1 MIIDFYSV
9 AVINLPIKTI
19 KTAGATKPIMGTK
32 TEGRRFENS
41 DDIVL
46 LTSLNTLVFILE
58 IMLILLLDDIKIIN
72 FLHDK
77 FFRNITNYFYHINII
92 SF

>member
-1 MIIDFYSV
+1 M
-9 AVINLPIKTI
+9 NLPIKTI

-41 DDIVL
+41 DAIVL

-72 FLHDK
+72 FLHAK
-77 FFRNITNYFYHINII
+77 FFRNISHYFYHINNIY
-92 SF
+92 F

>member
-1 MIIDFYSV
+1 MIINFYSV
-9 AVINLPIKTI
+9 AVMNLPIKTI

-41 DDIVL
+41 DDIIR
-46 LTSLNTLVFILE
+46 LTSLNTLVFISE
-58 IMLILLLDDIKIIN
+58 IVLILLLDDIKIIN
-72 FLHDK
+72 FLHAK
-77 FFRNITNYFYHINII
+77 FFRNIAHYFYRINII

>member
-1 MIIDFYSV
+1 M
-9 AVINLPIKTI
+9 NLPIKTI

-72 FLHDK
+72 FLHVK
-77 FFRNITNYFYHINII
+77 FFRNITHYFYSIFTIN
-92 SF
+92 F

>member
-1 MIIDFYSV
+1 M
-9 AVINLPIKTI
+9 NLPIKTI

-58 IMLILLLDDIKIIN
+58 IMLLLLLDDIKIIN
-72 FLHDK
+72 FLHAK
-77 FFRNITNYFYHINII
+77 FFCNSTNYFYSIFSIH
-92 SF
+92 F

>member
-1 MIIDFYSV
+1 M
-9 AVINLPIKTI
+9 NLPIKTI

-41 DDIVL
+41 DDIIR

-58 IMLILLLDDIKIIN
+58 IVLLLLLDDIKIIN
-72 FLHDK
+72 FLHVK
-77 FFRNITNYFYHINII
+77 FFLNITHYFYCIFTIN
-92 SF
+92 F

>member
-1 MIIDFYSV
+1 M
-9 AVINLPIKTI
+9 NLPIKTI

-41 DDIVL
+41 DDIIR

-58 IMLILLLDDIKIIN
+58 IVLLLLLDDIKIIN
-72 FLHDK
+72 FLHAK
-77 FFRNITNYFYHINII
+77 FFCNNTNYFYSIFSIN
-92 SF
+92 F

>member
-1 MIIDFYSV
+1 M
-9 AVINLPIKTI
+9 NLPIKTI

-32 TEGRRFENS
+32 TEGKRFENS

-72 FLHDK
+72 LHVKFSHYYSLFLS
-77 FFRNITNYFYHINII
+77 Y
-92 SF
+92 

>member
-1 MIIDFYSV
+1 M
-9 AVINLPIKTI
+9 NLPIKTI
-19 KTAGATKPIMGTK
+19 KTAGATKPIMGTN

-41 DDIVL
+41 DDIIH

-58 IMLILLLDDIKIIN
+58 IVLLLLLDDIKIIN
-72 FLHDK
+72 FLHVK
-77 FFRNITNYFYHINII
+77 FFRNNSYYFYCLFIF

>member
-1 MIIDFYSV
+1 M
-9 AVINLPIKTI
+9 NLPIKTI

-72 FLHDK
+72 FLHVK
-77 FFRNITNYFYHINII
+77 FFRNFTYYFYRNITS

>member
-1 MIIDFYSV
+1 M
-9 AVINLPIKTI
+9 NLPIKTI
-19 KTAGATKPIMGTK
+19 KTAGATKPIIGTK

-72 FLHDK
+72 FLHAK
-77 FFRNITNYFYHINII
+77 FFCNITHYFYLINTI

>member
-1 MIIDFYSV
+1 M
-9 AVINLPIKTI
+9 NLPIKTI

-32 TEGRRFENS
+32 TEGKRFENS

-72 FLHDK
+72 F
-77 FFRNITNYFYHINII
+77 FTC
-92 SF
+92 

>member
-19 KTAGATKPIMGTK
+19 KTAGTTKPIMGTK

-72 FLHDK
+72 FLHAK
-77 FFRNITNYFYHINII
+77 FFRNITHYFYSLNII

>member
-1 MIIDFYSV
+1 M
-9 AVINLPIKTI
+9 NLPIKTI
-19 KTAGATKPIMGTK
+19 KTAGATKPIIGTK

-41 DDIVL
+41 EVIVI

-72 FLHDK
+72 FLHVK
-77 FFRNITNYFYHINII
+77 FFRNFTYYFYRNITS

>member
-1 MIIDFYSV
+1 M
-9 AVINLPIKTI
+9 NLPIKTI

-72 FLHDK
+72 FLHAK
-77 FFRNITNYFYHINII
+77 FFLIITHYFYRINII
-92 SF
+92 YF

>member
-1 MIIDFYSV
+1 M
-9 AVINLPIKTI
+9 NLPIKTI

-32 TEGRRFENS
+32 TEGKRFENS

-46 LTSLNTLVFILE
+46 LTSLNTLVLILE

-72 FLHDK
+72 FLHVK
-77 FFRNITNYFYHINII
+77 FFRIITHYFYRINII
-92 SF
+92 YF